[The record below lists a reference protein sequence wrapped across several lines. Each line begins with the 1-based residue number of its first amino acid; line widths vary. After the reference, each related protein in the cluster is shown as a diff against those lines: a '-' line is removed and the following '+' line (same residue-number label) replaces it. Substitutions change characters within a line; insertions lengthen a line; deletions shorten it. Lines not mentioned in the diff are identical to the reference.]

1 MREGGLCVLV
11 LGELP
16 RVLRHPSRPAAD
28 LAARFPHPTSDPP
41 SHRPADAPP
50 PPTPSRQ
57 HGRRLRTRGPHT
69 ATRNPPPRPPN
80 GHAPRRCHTP
90 ATQPTPVGTVP
101 TTRRAPTPATDL
113 LLLRQDEDVG
123 IFSGP
128 VLLLVHGDI
137 LRRARDDV
145 RNLGLRRLR
154 CLRPANLR
162 KRACRVNDS
171 IKEVGRVSAVHAQ
184 RENLAVTAPARGRR
198 RASGA
203 LDSGRKPRAAS
214 RARRE
219 RARRCRAPS
228 RPSSSPTARRSRA
241 AGRTARA
248 CCPVG

>member
-1 MREGGLCVLV
+1 MFLYSVNCRASSDTPALW
-11 LGELP
+11 
-16 RVLRHPSRPAAD
+16 RPAAD

-171 IKEVGRVSAVHAQ
+171 LKEGEACIRRARAERKSCGW
-184 RENLAVTAPARGRR
+184 VTAPARGRR